1 MDYSKLQNKDNIKIL
16 ALETSCDETAAAV
29 VENGTRLLSNIVHS
43 QIDLHA
49 VYGGVVPEIASRAH
63 VNTCDRVIDR
73 ALEEA
78 KLTLQQVDC
87 LAVTYGP
94 GLVGALLTGVS
105 CMKALAY
112 AVGKP
117 LIPVNHIHGHVYAN
131 YLSEHKPD
139 LPFVC
144 LIASGGHSHIII
156 MRQNNEYEI
165 VGRTVDD
172 AAGEAFDKA
181 ARVLELPYP
190 GGPKLSELAEQGDPA
205 ALRLPNPKVEHPYD
219 FSFSGLKTAFINA
232 AHKLTQSGQAVPK
245 ADFAASFEKTVTDI
259 LVQKTIAVA
268 QDYGIRNVCIA
279 GGVSAN
285 KRLRAKLIKE
295 CEEYQLTPFMP
306 KLEFCTD
313 NAAMIASA
321 AYYALQKGCFADLT
335 LNAVPNLKI

>member
-232 AHKLTQSGQAVPK
+232 AHKLTQLGQAVPK

>member
-1 MDYSKLQNKDNIKIL
+1 
-16 ALETSCDETAAAV
+16 
-29 VENGTRLLSNIVHS
+29 
-43 QIDLHA
+43 
-49 VYGGVVPEIASRAH
+49 VVPEIASRAH

-73 ALEEA
+73 ALEAA

-190 GGPKLSELAEQGDPA
+190 GGPKLSELAEQGDPV

-232 AHKLTQSGQAVPK
+232 AHKLTQSGQAIPK

-285 KRLRAKLIKE
+285 KRLRTKLIKE

>member
-63 VNTCDRVIDR
+63 VNICDRVIDR

-232 AHKLTQSGQAVPK
+232 AHKLTQSGQAIPK

>member
-73 ALEEA
+73 ALEAA

-232 AHKLTQSGQAVPK
+232 AHKLTQSGQAIPK

-259 LVQKTIAVA
+259 LVQKIIAVA

>member
-73 ALEEA
+73 ALEAA

-232 AHKLTQSGQAVPK
+232 AHKLIQSGQAIPK

-285 KRLRAKLIKE
+285 KRLRTKLIKE

-321 AYYALQKGCFADLT
+321 AYYALQKGCSADLT

>member
-73 ALEEA
+73 ALEAA

-190 GGPKLSELAEQGDPA
+190 GGPKLSELAEQGDPV

-232 AHKLTQSGQAVPK
+232 AHKLTQSGQAIPK

-285 KRLRAKLIKE
+285 KRLRTKLIKE

>member
-73 ALEEA
+73 ALEAA

-232 AHKLTQSGQAVPK
+232 AHKLTQSGQAIPK

-285 KRLRAKLIKE
+285 KRLRKKLIKE